1 MTNFWAAVL
10 EEIKAR
16 GMSQSDIAGRTGL
29 DKGNLSRILNG
40 HVSPTLETAEAI
52 IQACGMQLVPV
63 TNRDLRDLLEVRSR
77 RNSENEVSGLERSL
91 RNRARLARP

>member
-1 MTNFWAAVL
+1 MTNLWGTVL
-10 EEIKAR
+10 QEIKAR

-52 IQACGMQLVPV
+52 IQACGMQLIAV
-63 TNRDLRDLLEVRSR
+63 TNRDLRDLLEARGR
-77 RNSENEVSGLERSL
+77 REPDNEVSGLERSL
-91 RNRARLARP
+91 SNRARLPRP